1 MYIKAFQSLLEDI
14 GAKEIQS
21 LSVCR
26 EPLSKAIMTLLDVA
40 SNQEFTKNLKK
51 TPYDKLYHL
60 FIELKIDNRIFV
72 LEKNDT
78 LSLTASDNT
87 PRSETLKIV
96 IPEGLTLGLMLVNT
110 HKQMG
115 TKFFKYKAQDNN
127 CQYFAYNF
135 LVANGLSD
143 ETNKLF
149 IMQDVTS
156 LFDKD
161 TRFRKIV
168 NSITGLGKNM
178 SENKE
183 LNTAIEKFKTVE
195 PIYNRLASSIK
206 QGSIKLRDNV
216 VNSNPFKKIKF

>member
-1 MYIKAFQSLLEDI
+1 M
-14 GAKEIQS
+14 
-21 LSVCR
+21 
-26 EPLSKAIMTLLDVA
+26 
-40 SNQEFTKNLKK
+40 
-51 TPYDKLYHL
+51 

-195 PIYNRLASSIK
+195 PIQQIFYILPLELITQILLIVFIILIIRI
-206 QGSIKLRDNV
+206 IY
-216 VNSNPFKKIKF
+216 